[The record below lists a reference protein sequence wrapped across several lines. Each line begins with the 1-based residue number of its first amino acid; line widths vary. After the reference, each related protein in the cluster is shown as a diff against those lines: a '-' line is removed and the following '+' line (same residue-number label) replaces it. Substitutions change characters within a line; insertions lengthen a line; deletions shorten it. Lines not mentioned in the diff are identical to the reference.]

1 MNSNT
6 NIPLP
11 QDVVPKKD
19 NTSKNS
25 KLSVLALVF
34 SILGCTFFVGIIL
47 AIIDLTK
54 KDGRKKTLSIIALV
68 IAGIWLLSAFV
79 GGDKKENETTTTT
92 IETEVEETN
101 NIDKETE
108 EKVDDIIENL
118 EQITEEPKE
127 EIVKEEVVEEKTIY
141 NVGETYQ
148 DDVLKMIYS
157 NAYEFTDF
165 NDFNMPKD
173 NHIVIC
179 MEFEFEN
186 ISDSDKN
193 VMYTDFNGYA
203 DGYEVQQ
210 SYAPDGTGIEF
221 SVTMSPGRKGKGIV
235 AFEVPKDSKEIQVE
249 FSPNMFS
256 SEKIIFEYK

>member
-92 IETEVEETN
+92 VETEVEETD

-127 EIVKEEVVEEKTIY
+127 EISEAEIVEEKPTISKEDFIASCQEMPY
-141 NVGETYQ
+141 KTLARNPEEYIGTPIVLTVKISQILQGGFFDDNQYYRVYTNDEYDLWLGNEYFMYDSRVDDDMKLLQ
-148 DDVLKMIYS
+148 DDVIKVYGNFLGTETVTR
-157 NAYEFTDF
+157 ALTDT
-165 NDFNMPKD
+165 
-173 NHIVIC
+173 
-179 MEFEFEN
+179 EE
-186 ISDSDKN
+186 
-193 VMYTDFNGYA
+193 
-203 DGYEVQQ
+203 
-210 SYAPDGTGIEF
+210 
-221 SVTMSPGRKGKGIV
+221 
-235 AFEVPKDSKEIQVE
+235 EVPSFEALYIE
-249 FSPNMFS
+249 LI
-256 SEKIIFEYK
+256 SE